1 MTKPRAQT
9 MAGIPKR
16 RAGRASQRGLGLLI
30 ILIVGGVLGVVIV
43 GSAIVD
49 RAAADARERSTRDA
63 LARAKEALIAYAS
76 ARMDDGLGNVPDTPG
91 HLPCPAIA
99 PPAPPNFPEGSSAGT
114 CGDANDT
121 AVGRLPWRT
130 MGIPPPRDGTGEC
143 LWYAVS
149 GRFKQ
154 NPRGSEIFNW
164 DTEGQIRVVNSDGSL
179 VADKVAAVIMAP
191 GTPRDQTRTP
201 GLNAVICAGSHNPA
215 DYLEPAPRGPA
226 YGASNHTM
234 ADSNPANQPA
244 LSTLIAG
251 GIDPATKEELVN
263 DRLAIITTDEIVAAY
278 QRRKDFGA
286 QALRPDP
293 GWDQGRLRKLM
304 AVIAGCYGSYAQR
317 SDPDDRRL
325 PWAGS
330 RMQTAP
336 ITQGGTTLT
345 LSEIRSQNLLLA
357 GRAPSRYDTFT
368 PGFGS
373 SSNPNYIALLTGCLA
388 DPAAIAWWNQWRDH
402 FYYAVSPD
410 FSPAA
415 PKPVTACA
423 DLSPNR
429 CLRVNGSTARYAG
442 ILIFAG
448 RRIPPSQAF
457 PAGQTRPQWS
467 AETPTPLDARQTY
480 ANYLEGINL
489 ANISAAPTYTPLA
502 SGGTGDVY
510 RSDATPGP
518 TMNDFAFC
526 IEVTPTTTTVTP
538 CP

>member
-1 MTKPRAQT
+1 
-9 MAGIPKR
+9 MAGIPNR

-121 AVGRLPWRT
+121 VVGRLPWRT

-164 DTEGQIRVVNSDGSL
+164 DTEGQIRVLNTDGTL
-179 VADKVAAVIMAP
+179 LADKVAAVIIAP
-191 GTPRDQTRTP
+191 GPPLGQTRMP

-215 DYLEPAPRGPA
+215 DYLEATQS
-226 YGASNHTM
+226 ASNHTM
-234 ADSNPANQPA
+234 VDSNPTSQPA
-244 LSTLIAG
+244 LSTMIAG
-251 GIDPATKEELVN
+251 GIDPATKTELVN

-278 QRRKDFGA
+278 RRRKDFGA
-286 QALRPDP
+286 QVLRPDP
-293 GWDQGRLRKLM
+293 GWDQGRLRRLM

-325 PWAGS
+325 PWAGG
-330 RMQTAP
+330 RVQTTP

-345 LSEIRSQNLLLA
+345 LAEIRSQNLLLA

-368 PGFGS
+368 TGFGS
-373 SSNPNYIALLTGCLA
+373 SSNPNYIAALAGCLA

-402 FYYAVSPD
+402 LYYAVSPD

-415 PKPVTACA
+415 PKPVTACES
-423 DLSPNR
+423 LSPNR
-429 CLRVNGSTARYAG
+429 CLRVNGSTARYAAV
-442 ILIFAG
+442 LIFAG
-448 RRIPPSQAF
+448 RHV
-457 PAGQTRPQWS
+457 AGQTRPQWS

-489 ANISAAPTYTPLA
+489 ANISAAPTWTPPPDPPDPPDPLD
-502 SGGTGDVY
+502 TRYDY
-510 RSDATPGP
+510 RSDAIPGA
-518 TMNDFAFC
+518 TLNDFAFC